1 MKRVFSYLLIIVV
14 IIALVY
20 PPFMLSDY
28 FLALLFQI
36 FTYVILTISWWFF
49 YSTKYVSLGSA
60 AFVGLGAYI
69 TAIFCRPISVPLA
82 IVLSGAITFI
92 FASAIGLVTLRL
104 RGVYFTIFTFGLS
117 EFLSNAIL
125 WYENIYVGT
134 IGRIVISFDI
144 RTLYY
149 AQIAFLL
156 SSLLFIRLLLRSKIG
171 LALKAIGES
180 EDTAIHCGV
189 NHVLYKSLGFAIS
202 SMLMG
207 IAGGLIAIRWSY
219 IEPRIIFNPLFSFQP
234 PVMATLGGVSTFYGP
249 ILGAIVLSTLSE
261 YLALQF
267 KEYYMIFFGSIII
280 VVIYLLPRGV
290 LQFLPTRRE
299 KTKKLTHK
307 ELSYNLTM

>member
-1 MKRVFSYLLIIVV
+1 MKRAASYLFIIIIIVIV
-14 IIALVY
+14 ALVY
-20 PPFMLSDY
+20 PPFVLSDY
-28 FLALLFQI
+28 LLAMLFQI
-36 FTYVILTISWWFF
+36 FTYIILTVSWWFF
-49 YSTKYVSLGSA
+49 CSTTKYVSLGSA

-82 IVLSGAITFI
+82 ILLAGGITFVLA
-92 FASAIGLVTLRL
+92 FAIGLVTLRL

-117 EFLSNAIL
+117 EFLSHAIL

-134 IGRIVISFDI
+134 IGRIVITFDI

-149 AQIAFLL
+149 AQLALL
-156 SSLLFIRLLLRSKIG
+156 LLSLLFVRLLLRTKIG

-180 EDTAIHCGV
+180 EDTAIQCGV

-207 IAGGLIAIRWSY
+207 FTGGLLAIRWSY
-219 IEPRIIFNPLFSFQP
+219 IDPRIIFNPLFSFQP
-234 PVMATLGGVSTFYGP
+234 PVMATLGGVGGFFGP
-249 ILGAIVLSTLSE
+249 ILGAIILSTLSE

-267 KEYYMIFFGSIII
+267 KEYYMIFFGIIII
-280 VVIYLLPRGV
+280 VVIYILPRGI

-299 KTKKLTHK
+299 KTKT
-307 ELSYNLTM
+307 S

>member
-1 MKRVFSYLLIIVV
+1 
-14 IIALVY
+14 
-20 PPFMLSDY
+20 
-28 FLALLFQI
+28 
-36 FTYVILTISWWFF
+36 
-49 YSTKYVSLGSA
+49 LGSA

-92 FASAIGLVTLRL
+92 FAFAIGLVTLRL

-117 EFLSNAIL
+117 EFLSHAIL

-149 AQIAFLL
+149 AQLAFLL
-156 SSLLFIRLLLRSKIG
+156 LSLLSIRLLLRTKIG

-207 IAGGLIAIRWSY
+207 IAGGLLAIRWSY
-219 IEPRIIFNPLFSFQP
+219 IDPRIIFNPLFSFQP

-267 KEYYMIFFGSIII
+267 KEYYMIFFGSMII

-299 KTKKLTHK
+299 KTK
-307 ELSYNLTM
+307 